1 LSSNT
6 NKYRFLF
13 AGGGTGGHLFPAIAV
28 AQKILSLKPEAEILF
43 VGTKSK
49 IEGSIVPK
57 LGFNFS
63 SIWISGFSR
72 RFSLKNLLFPFKLIV
87 SLIQSIL
94 INMKF
99 KPIVA
104 IGSGG
109 YVSGPAIFGS
119 DIMGAKIILLEQNV
133 YPGVTTRLLEKYAE
147 EIHLSFEDSKKYF
160 KKPDKLKITGNPI
173 RENLKCVDKISALK
187 SFDLSLEKKT
197 ILILGGSL
205 GAASINKAISN
216 NIENFIINDIQI
228 IWQTG
233 KNYIENYRKYSS
245 KTIIVIPFIEN
256 MNLAYSACDLVIS
269 RAGGI
274 TITEIINLGLPSI
287 LIPSP
292 NVAENHQYLNAKN
305 LFDNNAAIFIE
316 DSKIESELW
325 QEINSTITDNNKLS
339 KLKTNALQIA
349 KPEATKIVAECAIK
363 LADI

>member
-1 LSSNT
+1 
-6 NKYRFLF
+6 
-13 AGGGTGGHLFPAIAV
+13 
-28 AQKILSLKPEAEILF
+28 
-43 VGTKSK
+43 
-49 IEGSIVPK
+49 
-57 LGFNFS
+57 
-63 SIWISGFSR
+63 
-72 RFSLKNLLFPFKLIV
+72 
-87 SLIQSIL
+87 
-94 INMKF
+94 MKF

>member
-1 LSSNT
+1 MSSNV

-49 IEGSIVPK
+49 IEGSVVPK
-57 LGFNFS
+57 LGFKFS
-63 SIWISGFSR
+63 SIWVSGFSR
-72 RFSLKNLLFPFKLIV
+72 SFSFKNILFPFKLIV
-87 SLIQSIL
+87 SIVQSII

-99 KPIVA
+99 KPKVA

-133 YPGVTTRLLEKYAE
+133 YPGITTRLLEKYAV
-147 EIHLSFEDSKKYF
+147 EIHLSFEGSKKYF
-160 KKPDKLKITGNPI
+160 KRPDNLKITGNPI
-173 RENLKCVDKISALK
+173 RENLKSVDKNSSLK
-187 SFDLSLEKKT
+187 SFDLSSGEKT

-205 GAASINKAISN
+205 GAASINKAISD
-216 NIENFIINDIQI
+216 NIENFIKNDIQI

-233 KNYIENYRKYSS
+233 KNYIERYNKYSS
-245 KTIIVIPFIEN
+245 DTIKVIPFIED

-316 DSKIESELW
+316 DSKIDSELW
-325 QEINSTITDNNKLS
+325 QTINSTITDNNKLS
-339 KLKTNALQIA
+339 KLKTNALHIA
-349 KPEATKIVAECAIK
+349 KPEATKIVAESAIK
-363 LADI
+363 LADA

>member
-1 LSSNT
+1 LGNAA

-28 AQKILSLKPEAEILF
+28 AQKILSIKPEAEILF
-43 VGTKSK
+43 VGTSSK
-49 IEGSIVPK
+49 IEGSVVPK

-72 RFSLKNLLFPFKLIV
+72 SFSFKNILFPFKLIV
-87 SLIQSIL
+87 SLMQSIL

-99 KPIVA
+99 KPKVA

-109 YVSGPAIFGS
+109 YVSGPAIFGANV
-119 DIMGAKIILLEQNV
+119 MGARIILLEQNV

-147 EIHLSFEDSKKYF
+147 EIHLSFEDSKRYF
-160 KKPDKLKITGNPI
+160 KDPEKIKITGNPI
-173 RENLKCVDKISALK
+173 REDLKYIDKNSALK
-187 SFDLSLEKKT
+187 SFELPPNKKT

-205 GAASINKAISN
+205 GAKSINEAICN
-216 NIENFIINDIQI
+216 NIENFKKNGIQI

-233 KNYIENYRKYSS
+233 KYYIDTYKKYLSD
-245 KTIIVIPFIEN
+245 TIKVVPFIED
-256 MNLAYSACDLVIS
+256 MNSAYSACDLVIS

-274 TITEIINLGLPSI
+274 TITEIMNLGIPSI

-305 LFDNNAAIFIE
+305 LFENKAALFIE
-316 DSKIESELW
+316 DSKINMELLDL
-325 QEINSTITDNNKLS
+325 ILNTISDDKKLLNLKNNS
-339 KLKTNALQIA
+339 LQIA
-349 KPEATKIVAECAIK
+349 KPEATKIVAERAIK
-363 LADI
+363 LADE